1 MNVEEG
7 HIIRNNPLRILGVF
21 SDTPKKEIVANLGKL
36 RAFAKTGKSLNFD
49 TDFTTLLGPVVR
61 TIETIE
67 KANNS
72 IALPKDK
79 LQAGMFWF
87 MQHTDN
93 DKAAMACLKSG
104 NPNEAMK
111 IIQKKGNYSG
121 VINMAVLSLILNRWD
136 IALYSYAY
144 LLESPLKRAALV
156 KAFTDTEDFFS
167 EEDLVEYISNKLVQ
181 DFPHA
186 HWIDQLQHEN
196 VELGEKTFPFKSRF
210 AESKFLAQLSEKC
223 VARIKK
229 DIDSVL
235 GKASSVF
242 RKDAKS
248 NLEMAEQVEER
259 CKLMLK
265 ELRLALGKGNNV
277 YIEYA
282 DNVANQILD
291 NCIDY
296 YTHDTENPQRAQ
308 NVIKFTRYAYR
319 TAEGKTTKERAKKNL
334 DILSETLDNLIPES
348 IQQEYNNIDNQV
360 MYFKHNESS
369 VDSDGLYTIV
379 DYCCKQIDSIK
390 DKIGATNK
398 HYISISTNFASFVDQ
413 TIIKR
418 VNNLLSQFPKNISQ
432 MSLTQVSEALK
443 MLEWTYSL
451 YNKTGK
457 YIISE
462 NLQLSDKDNPAVI
475 FAHNRYDVGKQ
486 LDVFKKEYNKRTYIH
501 IDPYKIGNTQR
512 QNSKKTNTN
521 SSNSSPYSQNYSRQ
535 STSKEPSKQND
546 NTLGYIF
553 GALGMILIVFM
564 LVISLSNKHQKDNT
578 VAKASE
584 SAYNTDYSKNSE
596 ESEKETTLETGE
608 TTIEADETTT
618 VEPENSANY
627 NEEIKSFTTVSFS
640 TGDRPYQSTYG
651 KGNYDN
657 HTQNSLSIKNGSST
671 DAVVFLE
678 RTNGKKVRHVYIERG
693 RNYTMKNI
701 PGGQYIIKVM
711 QGTDWNP
718 EKNNGDGNPKGGFM
732 YSYSISKSESYD
744 PFDYPYP
751 SSGQYGQYEVTLYKV
766 QNGNMQTEAIN
777 ENDLF

>member
-1 MNVEEG
+1 MNKEEG
-7 HIIRNNPLRILGVF
+7 RIIRENPLRILGVF
-21 SDTPKKEIVANLGKL
+21 SDTPKKEIVANIGKL
-36 RAFAKTGKSLNFD
+36 RAFAKTGKILDFD
-49 TDFTTLLGPVVR
+49 TDFTTLLGPVAR
-61 TIETIE
+61 TIESIE
-67 KANNS
+67 KANND

-93 DKAAMACLKSG
+93 DKAAIECLKLG
-104 NPNEAMK
+104 NPDEAMT

-121 VINMAVLSLILNRWD
+121 VVNMAVLALILKKWD

-144 LLESPLKRAALV
+144 LLESPMRRGALI
-156 KAFTDTEDFFS
+156 KAFTDSEDYFS
-167 EEDLVEYISNKLVQ
+167 EEELVEYISNKLIQ
-181 DFPHA
+181 DFPNA
-186 HWIDQLQHEN
+186 NWLDQIQHEN
-196 VELGEKTFPFKSRF
+196 VVLGEKSYPFKSRF
-210 AESKFLAQLSEKC
+210 EGSKLLDQLTERC
-223 VARIKK
+223 VLQIKK
-229 DIDSVL
+229 DIDSIISE
-235 GKASSVF
+235 ASSIA
-242 RKDAKS
+242 RKDAMA
-248 NLEMAEQVEER
+248 NLAMAKQIEER
-259 CKLMLK
+259 CKPMLK

-296 YTHDTENPQRAQ
+296 YTHDTGNPQRAQ

-443 MLEWTYSL
+443 MLEWAYSL

-512 QNSKKTNTN
+512 QNSQKTNTN

-578 VAKASE
+578 VAKATE

-596 ESEKETTLETGE
+596 ESENETTLETDE
-608 TTIEADETTT
+608 TTNEADGTTT
-618 VEPENSANY
+618 VEPETSANY
-627 NEEIKSFTTVSFS
+627 NEEIESFTTVSFS

-657 HTQNSLSIKNGSST
+657 NTQNSLLIKNGSST

-693 RNYTMKNI
+693 QNFTMTKI
-701 PGGQYIIKVM
+701 PGGEYIIKVM

-718 EKNNGDGNPKGGFM
+718 EKDNGSGNPKGGFM
-732 YSYSISKSESYD
+732 YSCSISKSESYD
-744 PFDYPYP
+744 AFDYPYP

-766 QNGNMQTEAIN
+766 QNGNMQTESIN